1 MNCVHGIRYKSILL
15 PVDLGQES
23 SWKKALPSAV
33 QLAQSHPAEL
43 HIMTVMPD
51 FGMSIVS
58 VAFPPDFEKKRLV
71 SVTKALEEFVTQN
84 VPDGVSVHSHVAHG
98 SIYSEI
104 MAAADKLGCDL
115 IILSSHRPEMR
126 DYLIGPNAARV
137 VRHAKQ
143 SVFVVRD

>member
-1 MNCVHGIRYKSILL
+1 MLKSILL

-33 QLAQSHPAEL
+33 EMARADAARL
-43 HIMTVMPD
+43 HIMTVLPD
-51 FGMSIVS
+51 FGMSMVS
-58 VAFPPDFEKKRLV
+58 VAFPPGFEEKGLAAVKQ
-71 SVTKALEEFVTQN
+71 ALEEFVKEH
-84 VPDGVSVHSHVAHG
+84 VPGGISVKSHVAHG

-115 IILSSHRPEMR
+115 IVLSSHRPEMR

-143 SVFVVRD
+143 SVLVVRD

>member
-1 MNCVHGIRYKSILL
+1 MYKSILL

-23 SWKKALPSAV
+23 SWIKALPSAV
-33 QLAQSHPAEL
+33 DLARGYSAEL
-43 HIMTVMPD
+43 HVLTVFPD
-51 FGMSIVS
+51 FGMSMVS
-58 VAFPPDFEKKRLV
+58 VNFPADFEKDNLAKV
-71 SVTKALEEFVTQN
+71 SEDLQAFVKQH
-84 VPDGVSVHSHVAHG
+84 VPDDITIRTHVGHG
-98 SIYSEI
+98 TIYSEI

-115 IILSSHRPEMR
+115 IVVSSHRPEMR

>member
-1 MNCVHGIRYKSILL
+1 MFKSILF

-33 QLAQSHPAEL
+33 EMARAGEAQL
-43 HIMTVMPD
+43 HIMTVLPD
-51 FGMSIVS
+51 FGMSMVS
-58 VAFPPDFEKKRLV
+58 VAFPSDFEEKGLAAVKQ
-71 SVTKALEEFVTQN
+71 ALEEFVIEH
-84 VPDGVSVHSHVAHG
+84 VPGEITVKYHVAHG

-104 MAAADKLGCDL
+104 MAAADQLGCDL
-115 IILSSHRPEMR
+115 IVLSSHRPEMR

>member
-1 MNCVHGIRYKSILL
+1 MYKSILF

-33 QLAQSHPAEL
+33 ELARADAAEL
-43 HIMTVMPD
+43 HVMTVMPD
-51 FGMSIVS
+51 FGMSMVS
-58 VAFPPDFEKKRLV
+58 VAFPSDFEEKGLAAVKQ
-71 SVTKALEEFVTQN
+71 ALEKFVKEH
-84 VPDGVSVHSHVAHG
+84 VPDGITVNSHVAHG

-115 IILSSHRPEMR
+115 IVLSSHRPEMR